1 MLRDPAPAPNA
12 RAAEG
17 PSSRRAVR
25 ERARVAG
32 RGLGGYSTPNPQ
44 PRTPVLLTDLDARP
58 VIAHRGAS
66 AYAPENT
73 MLAFDLALDLG
84 AEALEFDLRLTSDGV
99 PVVHH
104 DPTLLRTAGVAA
116 AVGSLTLDALQTVD
130 AGCRFTPDAGRTF
143 PFRGH
148 NIRVPRLVEVLRR
161 FPDTPLLIEL
171 KEVQVAAPAL
181 RVLEDAGAAYR
192 CVIAGF
198 DAAALV
204 PFRRAPW
211 NCGAATADAARLYFP
226 AMAGLRLPEVAVKA
240 YSVPVRWRGLPIP
253 TRRFV
258 RAAHSGGAA
267 VHVWTVDD
275 PALAKALWKR
285 GANGMVTN
293 RPDVIRGARDE

>member
-1 MLRDPAPAPNA
+1 MLRDSGPSPKAP
-12 RAAEG
+12 AAEG
-17 PSSRRAVR
+17 PSSRRAVPAR
-25 ERARVAG
+25 PRVAG
-32 RGLGGYSTPNPQ
+32 RGPAGYSTANPH
-44 PRTPVLLTDLDARP
+44 PRIPLLLTDIDARP
-58 VIAHRGAS
+58 IIGHRGAS

-130 AGCRFTPDAGRTF
+130 AGCRFTPDGGRTF

-148 NIRVPRLVEVLRR
+148 GIRVPRLVDVLARY
-161 FPDTPLLIEL
+161 PDTPLLIEL

-181 RVLEDAGAAYR
+181 RVLEDARAADR

-198 DAAALV
+198 DAAALA
-204 PFRRAPW
+204 PFRRPPW

-226 AMAGLRLPEVAVKA
+226 AMAGLRLPALTVKA

-258 RAAHSGGAA
+258 RAAHAGGAS
-267 VHVWTVDD
+267 VHVWTVDE
-275 PALAKALWKR
+275 PALAKTLWRR